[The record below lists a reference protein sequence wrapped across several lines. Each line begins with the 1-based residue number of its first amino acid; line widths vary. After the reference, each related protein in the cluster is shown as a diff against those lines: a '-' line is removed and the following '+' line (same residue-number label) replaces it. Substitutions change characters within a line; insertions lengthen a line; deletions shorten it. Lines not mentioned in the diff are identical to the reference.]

1 MQIRNAILHCSKFNP
16 KQQQSIKSAVVKF
29 IDEISAVNKDLFEFI
44 HFVDKYLR
52 EALTLNDSVEDW
64 KKPSLGMSVI
74 VVGNDLYFVIKH
86 GCVFTVPFINAIQY
100 FETIR

>member
-1 MQIRNAILHCSKFNP
+1 MTTQDNCRDSNSGTAKT
-16 KQQQSIKSAVVKF
+16 
-29 IDEISAVNKDLFEFI
+29 NKLFQ
-44 HFVDKYLR
+44 VSDKHLR
-52 EALTLNDSVEDW
+52 EALTLNDSVDEW
-64 KKPSLGMSVI
+64 MKPSLGMSVI

>member
-1 MQIRNAILHCSKFNP
+1 VQIRNAINHCSNFNS

-29 IDEISAVNKDLFEFI
+29 IDEISAVNRHLFEFI
-44 HFVDKYLR
+44 HFIDKRLR
-52 EALTLNDSVEDW
+52 ESLTLTDSDDEW
-64 KKPSLGMSVI
+64 MKPSLGMSVI

-86 GCVFTVPFINAIQY
+86 DCVFTVPFINAIQY

>member
-1 MQIRNAILHCSKFNP
+1 VQIRSAINHCRWLNS

-29 IDEISAVNKDLFEFI
+29 IDEISAVNRHLFEFI
-44 HFVDKYLR
+44 HFVDKCLR
-52 EALTLNDSVEDW
+52 ESLTVTDSDDLW
-64 KKPSLGMSVI
+64 MKPSLGMSVI
-74 VVGNDLYFVIKH
+74 VVGNDLYFFIKH